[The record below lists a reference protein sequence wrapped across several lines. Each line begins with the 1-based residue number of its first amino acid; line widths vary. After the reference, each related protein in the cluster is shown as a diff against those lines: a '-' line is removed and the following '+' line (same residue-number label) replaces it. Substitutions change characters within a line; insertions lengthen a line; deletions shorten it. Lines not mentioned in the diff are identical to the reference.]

1 MSALLNNE
9 IAILGA
15 GVIGL
20 TTAYR
25 LIEIAEENHNPKLQ
39 RLNITI
45 IADSFNKETTS
56 GN

>member
-9 IAILGA
+9 IVILGA
-15 GVIGL
+15 GIIGL

-25 LIEIAEENHNPKLQ
+25 LIEIAEEAHKHQ

-45 IADSFNKETTS
+45 IADNFNKETTS